1 MSSVDFPFG
10 NLFLQPS
17 RTGSAGDAA
26 GERPLPPVG
35 GSSLAGL
42 LSPLR
47 ARLRPVPHGHELTI
61 QPMRPVDAIGPFLAP
76 APWAEA
82 GGQSSPV
89 AATLLLGVRPAH
101 SRSPSPP
108 TDSGIEPLG
117 PGRLVVADA
126 ALPGLL
132 VGGLLFDT
140 AVRIEG
146 PVEVSDAVWIQRGL
160 DRGGHPL
167 TSEVRAI
174 RSMQAGPNRTLLVHT
189 RHARDAAAF
198 AAEPIRHFL
207 AAVAGLP
214 LAEVPPPDVGLLLPL
229 FEPSGEFTIRPIETD
244 VYSTAVDVGIATSP
258 PESPRPADASLIYD
272 LLGASWHGE

>member
-17 RTGSAGDAA
+17 RTGPTSDAA

-76 APWAEA
+76 MPSGEA
-82 GGQSSPV
+82 GERPAPSAS
-89 AATLLLGVRPAH
+89 TLLLGIRPAP
-101 SRSPSPP
+101 SSPGPI
-108 TDSGIEPLG
+108 DSGIEPLG

-132 VGGLLFDT
+132 AGGLLFDT

-174 RSMQAGPNRTLLVHT
+174 RSMQVGPNRTLLVHT

-229 FEPSGEFTIRPIETD
+229 FEAGGEFTIRPIETD
-244 VYSTAVDVGIATSP
+244 VYSTSVDVGIATSP

>member
-1 MSSVDFPFG
+1 MSSVNFPFG
-10 NLFLQPS
+10 NLFLPPV
-17 RTGSAGDAA
+17 RTHPAGDAV
-26 GERPLPPVG
+26 GDRPLPPVG

-61 QPMRPVDAIGPFLAP
+61 QPMRPVDALGPFLAP
-76 APWAEA
+76 AARADSDDRTP
-82 GGQSSPV
+82 P
-89 AATLLLGVRPAH
+89 AASTLLLGVRPAA
-101 SRSPSPP
+101 SPLP
-108 TDSGIEPLG
+108 TIESGVEPLG
-117 PGRLVVADA
+117 PGRLVVSDA
-126 ALPGLL
+126 ALPGLIA
-132 VGGLLFDT
+132 GGVPFDT

-146 PVEVSDAVWIQRGL
+146 PIEVSDAVWIQRGL

-167 TSEVRAI
+167 ASEVRAI
-174 RSMQAGPNRTLLVHT
+174 RSMQVGPNRTLLVHA
-189 RHARDAAAF
+189 RHVRDAAAF

-214 LAEVPPPDVGLLLPL
+214 LADVPPPDVGLLLPM
-229 FEPSGEFTIRPIETD
+229 FEVGGEFTIRPIETD
-244 VYSTAVDVGIATSP
+244 VYSTSVDVGIATNP